1 MILARSLSYNTRVV
15 SIAAQTVSRSRQYRS
30 PMRLMS
36 ASSKIE
42 IVKGPS
48 QETLQRLRVRSW
60 PTWSCEKSTFPW
72 SYEDT
77 ETCYVLKGSATITPT
92 DDDKTQPAVTIQ
104 AGNLCTFPA
113 GLSCVWEVT
122 EDIQKH
128 YNFS

>member
-1 MILARSLSYNTRVV
+1 MSLARSLSYNTRIV
-15 SIAAQTVSRSRQYRS
+15 SIEARTVSRSRPYRS

-36 ASSKIE
+36 ASNKIQ
-42 IVKGPS
+42 IVKNPS
-48 QETLQRLRVRSW
+48 QETLQRLGVRSW

-72 SYEDT
+72 SYDDT

-92 DDDKTQPAVTIQ
+92 GDKSQPAVTIQ
-104 AGNLCTFPA
+104 AGDLCTFPA
-113 GLSCVWEVT
+113 GLSCVWKVT